1 MCIKDEKAEYKGKEI
16 DDDEECQNSN
26 TWLFFIITEI

>member
-1 MCIKDEKAEYKGKEI
+1 MDQIMEGKEI